1 MFLDSSVKA
10 LETSDEIPKGEDNPS
25 PDVPK
30 YESTADEPQ
39 SPSGTKSSPNLSK
52 SLCPQNAS
60 PSIVSLG
67 LSPMENHQS
76 SEPAESPKTT
86 PQTTSVIKYVMLV
99 RLLLVAT
106 LLSLNPKVFLY
117 ETRW

>member
-39 SPSGTKSSPNLSK
+39 KSEWNKKFTQPLK
-52 SLCPQNAS
+52 
-60 PSIVSLG
+60 IVVPPECFS
-67 LSPMENHQS
+67 
-76 SEPAESPKTT
+76 
-86 PQTTSVIKYVMLV
+86 
-99 RLLLVAT
+99 
-106 LLSLNPKVFLY
+106 
-117 ETRW
+117 

>member
-86 PQTTSVIKYVMLV
+86 PPNNQCHQIRYVGEAPIGGNSTYPQLK
-99 RLLLVAT
+99 
-106 LLSLNPKVFLY
+106 SLPL
-117 ETRW
+117 